1 MLDANTFTQTV
12 DVIQELLDDTSI
24 SSTYIASHLEV
35 ETSTVNRYR
44 QGKYLLEN
52 MSMRMGFDLFTL
64 ATRVLPANQLLDKYE
79 ILLKETT
86 NFKGVKLAF
95 DKAEKGYFFITYDE
109 DTRRVEGTCAEEIDD
124 FDEEDKIIVD
134 KIDLEEKPILM
145 TLDIKYRL
153 TKIFEERN
161 LS

>member
-95 DKAEKGYFFITYDE
+95 DKAKKGYFLITYDE
-109 DTRRVEGTCAEEIDD
+109 DTQRVKVLA
-124 FDEEDKIIVD
+124 
-134 KIDLEEKPILM
+134 
-145 TLDIKYRL
+145 
-153 TKIFEERN
+153 
-161 LS
+161 

>member
-95 DKAEKGYFFITYDE
+95 DKAEKGYFFITTLVFYQI
-109 DTRRVEGTCAEEIDD
+109 CAKKIDD